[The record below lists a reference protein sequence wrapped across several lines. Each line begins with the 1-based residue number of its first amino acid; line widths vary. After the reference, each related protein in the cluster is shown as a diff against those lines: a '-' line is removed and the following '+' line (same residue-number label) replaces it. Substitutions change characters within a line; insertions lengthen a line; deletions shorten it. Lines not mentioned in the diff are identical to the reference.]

1 LNQLISTASCF
12 LSVSLHEDVI
22 APTENDWQEPPFNN
36 RKLKSGEASV
46 RITSKNASPIE
57 YKVTILETPVH
68 GKIIK
73 VNDEMK
79 IEKKYT
85 PSKKSN
91 NEAEKIRD

>member
-1 LNQLISTASCF
+1 
-12 LSVSLHEDVI
+12 
-22 APTENDWQEPPFNN
+22 
-36 RKLKSGEASV
+36 V